1 MFKKIT
7 PLLLPVIAVFLFS
20 THSAQANPRV
30 PAGMTKEVLNFGTVS
45 PVPAASVLA
54 ASVLQFPSP
63 ASAEDNKN
71 KKKAVAAEPA
81 TWLYVLGAVVLIAVF
96 ERKALKA
103 LFHSS
108 PTN

>member
-7 PLLLPVIAVFLFS
+7 PLLFPIIAVFLLS
-20 THSAQANPRV
+20 THSAQANSRM
-30 PAGMTKEVLNFGTVS
+30 PAGTTEVLNFATVS